1 MRDTVGYTPRRR
13 RKPRPCDSFAYA
25 GGEIAV
31 RKLPVPDLGTAPV
44 LPAHLTPIAQPPA
57 PDPDPSSQTPNPK
70 DINPIMENPSPV
82 ALPAPP
88 IEEARQIVALQA
100 RQTDEPR
107 TTDLA
112 TLPTEEASA
121 AETLEIPVA
130 ATRDLQSVE
139 ISRSEEDRHPD
150 QNGRVRPA
158 PPVRV
163 SYKPRHRSGQ
173 TEINLKCHE
182 SHCTICKH
190 QERQAIEQAFLHWW
204 SPMEIAIH
212 FNLGNRMVVYR
223 HAHAFDLFQRRTAR
237 TRHAL
242 EHIVEHAEAVA
253 PTADSVIRAVR
264 ALGCLDE
271 NGRWAE
277 PPKRVI
283 VTHEFLD
290 TRVEKKM
297 NLIPSQSAT

>member
-1 MRDTVGYTPRRR
+1 
-13 RKPRPCDSFAYA
+13 
-25 GGEIAV
+25 
-31 RKLPVPDLGTAPV
+31 
-44 LPAHLTPIAQPPA
+44 
-57 PDPDPSSQTPNPK
+57 
-70 DINPIMENPSPV
+70 MENPSP
-82 ALPAPP
+82 AALQARPIEELPAREIEDLQAGE
-88 IEEARQIVALQA
+88 IEEARQI
-100 RQTDEPR
+100 EESG
-107 TTDLA
+107 TTDSA
-112 TLPTEEASA
+112 TPPTEEASA
-121 AETLEIPVA
+121 AETLEIPLA
-130 ATRDLQSVE
+130 ATRNLQSIE
-139 ISRSEEDRHPD
+139 ISRSEEDRHPA

-158 PPVRV
+158 PPVRAP
-163 SYKPRHRSGQ
+163 YKPRHRSGQ

-190 QERQAIEQAFLHWW
+190 PERDAIEHAFLHWW

-223 HAHAFDLFQRRTAR
+223 HAHAFDLFERRTAR

-297 NLIPSQSAT
+297 NLIPGQSAT